1 MPRSWLR
8 SSLPNPMDV
17 PGVLSGLGLHPN
29 EAVVLG
35 ELVRLL
41 GAKLVDQERVRETTP
56 VGVVSVKTPNA
67 ATDQLSFGEA
77 A

>member
-1 MPRSWLR
+1 MRAT
-8 SSLPNPMDV
+8 LPNPMDV

-41 GAKLVDQERVRETTP
+41 GARLVEEKPVQQLRVATP
-56 VGVVSVKTPNA
+56 VGRPCETPVPQPSLFEGA
-67 ATDQLSFGEA
+67 A
-77 A
+77 